1 MNAGKEYFNKTLKLI
16 KQLKENEIENIV
28 QAAEVCAD
36 SISKKGLVFLF
47 GAGHSRIMCEEMT
60 PRQGCFPGFF
70 ALVEHA
76 VSNHAAIIGPNGLRG
91 PMYLEKYDGYAEEI
105 LKSYKFGPHDVMII
119 ISVSGIR
126 PLIVEMALGAKE
138 RGLPVI
144 AMVARQHCESSKP
157 GHHSGKKLTDVAD
170 IVIDS
175 QCPPGDCVMELEGLD
190 WKTGP
195 VSTVMG
201 ALITNMIRC
210 EVAERLIA
218 KGINLEL
225 LPSHQEVGNPEVD
238 NQLDR
243 FYESYRKS
251 LAHLYT

>member
-1 MNAGKEYFNKTLKLI
+1 
-16 KQLKENEIENIV
+16 V
-28 QAAEVCAD
+28 V
-36 SISKKGLVFLF
+36 
-47 GAGHSRIMCEEMT
+47 
-60 PRQGCFPGFF
+60 
-70 ALVEHA
+70 
-76 VSNHAAIIGPNGLRG
+76 LR
-91 PMYLEKYDGYAEEI
+91 
-105 LKSYKFGPHDVMII
+105 
-119 ISVSGIR
+119 
-126 PLIVEMALGAKE
+126 
-138 RGLPVI
+138 
-144 AMVARQHCESSKP
+144 
-157 GHHSGKKLTDVAD
+157 
-170 IVIDS
+170 
-175 QCPPGDCVMELEGLD
+175 GLD

-225 LPSHQEVGNPEVD
+225 LSRHQAVGNPEVD

>member
-1 MNAGKEYFNKTLKLI
+1 
-16 KQLKENEIENIV
+16 V
-28 QAAEVCAD
+28 V
-36 SISKKGLVFLF
+36 
-47 GAGHSRIMCEEMT
+47 
-60 PRQGCFPGFF
+60 
-70 ALVEHA
+70 
-76 VSNHAAIIGPNGLRG
+76 LR
-91 PMYLEKYDGYAEEI
+91 
-105 LKSYKFGPHDVMII
+105 
-119 ISVSGIR
+119 
-126 PLIVEMALGAKE
+126 
-138 RGLPVI
+138 
-144 AMVARQHCESSKP
+144 
-157 GHHSGKKLTDVAD
+157 
-170 IVIDS
+170 
-175 QCPPGDCVMELEGLD
+175 GLD

-225 LPSHQEVGNPEVD
+225 LPSHQAVGNPEVD

>member
-1 MNAGKEYFNKTLKLI
+1 L
-16 KQLKENEIENIV
+16 
-28 QAAEVCAD
+28 
-36 SISKKGLVFLF
+36 S
-47 GAGHSRIMCEEMT
+47 
-60 PRQGCFPGFF
+60 
-70 ALVEHA
+70 A
-76 VSNHAAIIGPNGLRG
+76 VLR
-91 PMYLEKYDGYAEEI
+91 
-105 LKSYKFGPHDVMII
+105 
-119 ISVSGIR
+119 
-126 PLIVEMALGAKE
+126 
-138 RGLPVI
+138 
-144 AMVARQHCESSKP
+144 
-157 GHHSGKKLTDVAD
+157 
-170 IVIDS
+170 
-175 QCPPGDCVMELEGLD
+175 GLD

-225 LPSHQEVGNPEVD
+225 LPSHQAVGNPEVD

>member
-1 MNAGKEYFNKTLKLI
+1 LS
-16 KQLKENEIENIV
+16 V
-28 QAAEVCAD
+28 V
-36 SISKKGLVFLF
+36 
-47 GAGHSRIMCEEMT
+47 
-60 PRQGCFPGFF
+60 
-70 ALVEHA
+70 
-76 VSNHAAIIGPNGLRG
+76 LR
-91 PMYLEKYDGYAEEI
+91 
-105 LKSYKFGPHDVMII
+105 
-119 ISVSGIR
+119 
-126 PLIVEMALGAKE
+126 
-138 RGLPVI
+138 
-144 AMVARQHCESSKP
+144 
-157 GHHSGKKLTDVAD
+157 
-170 IVIDS
+170 
-175 QCPPGDCVMELEGLD
+175 GLD

-225 LPSHQEVGNPEVD
+225 LPSHQAVGNPEVD